1 MPVFFCVKTILKL
14 GFIFPKSNIFIK
26 SKISS
31 TQLDEINSYDVIIV
45 GGSYAGLSAAMTLGR
60 SLRTVLIID
69 ANSPCNRTAP
79 TAHNL
84 LGFDG
89 TPPDKIAEI
98 AKAQVLKYHT
108 VTYLNAMA
116 VAVSGHENDFEVVTD
131 SGLRLGAKKVL
142 LATGVT
148 DNLPEIPGIE
158 ECWGISVVHCPY
170 CHGYEIANKKIGIL
184 THGEPAFEMAKLIRN
199 WSKDLVILLNGNDD
213 LDENHRTWLEQKKIP
228 IKSQTIKSVTHQD
241 GMVKSVIFDDDSEE
255 LLEAIYIRSGISQQ
269 MDIPLQMGCEFDEHG
284 FIIVDQNQKTNIP
297 GMFAAGDNTTT
308 TRTLSV
314 AIAAGTVAGIHINK
328 ELIEENF
335 DNE

>member
-1 MPVFFCVKTILKL
+1 V
-14 GFIFPKSNIFIK
+14 
-26 SKISS
+26 
-31 TQLDEINSYDVIIV
+31 DEINSYDVIII

-69 ANSPCNRTAP
+69 SNSPCNRTAP
-79 TAHNL
+79 HAHNL

-89 TPPDKIAEI
+89 VPPGEIAEI

-108 VTYLNAMA
+108 VTYLNAKA
-116 VAVSGHENDFEVVTD
+116 VAMSGNENDFEVVTD
-131 SGLRLGAKKVL
+131 NGLQLGAKKVL

-148 DNLPEIPGIE
+148 DILPEIDGIA
-158 ECWGISVVHCPY
+158 ECWGKSVVHCPY
-170 CHGYEIANKKIGIL
+170 CHGYEIAGKKTGIVA
-184 THGEPAFEMAKLIRN
+184 HGEPVFEMAKLIRN
-199 WSKDLVILLNGNDD
+199 WSKDLILLLNGNDD
-213 LDENHRTWLEQKKIP
+213 LADDQRRWLEQKKIP
-228 IKSQTIKSVTHQD
+228 IYTQAISAIEHND
-241 GMVKSVIFDDDSEE
+241 GEIQYVRFDDGTTLE
-255 LLEAIYIRSGISQQ
+255 LEAMYVRSGISQQ

-284 FIIVDQNQKTNIP
+284 FIVVDHNYKTNIS

-308 TRTLSV
+308 SRTLSV